1 MCQSTQLPLIASNYL
16 SYSISDSAI
25 LCVFYPTTVPGRG
38 KVTGAVDHPS
48 QSVFDIGLRIVTL
61 PQSW

>member
-1 MCQSTQLPLIASNYL
+1 MCQSVQLPLIASNYL

-38 KVTGAVDHPS
+38 KVTGAVDHPK
-48 QSVFDIGLRIVTL
+48 VFDIALRIVIL
-61 PQSW
+61 PRSW